1 MIHPHHV
8 EEVPAVPSIEV
19 RPFQRHDREQ
29 LTDIVNAHI
38 GAVLPGV
45 SVSVNAV
52 MSQLERE
59 PGEVIVDPWAVARA
73 TFVAIERDRVA
84 AAAHLVRYGDDA
96 RVSASYRNVAEIRWL
111 VFLPGDDAAA
121 DAVVT
126 RSLAQMHAWG
136 VARTYGDGAL
146 PAPAVYGV
154 PDVWPHVAAALGRAG
169 FAPGERV
176 EVVLAADVADLP
188 HAGPP
193 PVEGMTLRRALGGH
207 ATRFTALLDG
217 RAVGMYEVQADLTAG
232 GSLSRL
238 AGWADAWELHVEE
251 PLRRRGIGTWLVG
264 HAADWLRLARVE
276 RLVDYGIAGEG
287 DAHLAFLGRLGWREL
302 TRTRRGWER

>member
-1 MIHPHHV
+1 
-8 EEVPAVPSIEV
+8 VPSIEV
-19 RPFQRHDREQ
+19 RPFQRRDREQ
-29 LTDIVNAHI
+29 LADIVNAHI

-96 RVSASYRNVAEIRWL
+96 RVSASYRDVAEIRWL
-111 VFLPGDDAAA
+111 VFLPGDEAAA
-121 DAVVT
+121 DAAAA
-126 RSLAQMHAWG
+126 RSLTQMREWG
-136 VARTYGDGAL
+136 AARTYADGAL

-154 PDVWPHVAAALGRAG
+154 PDVWPHVAAALDRAG

-176 EVVLAADVADLP
+176 EVVLAVDVADLP
-188 HAGPP
+188 RGGPA
-193 PVEGMTLRRALGGH
+193 PVAGMTLRRALGGH

-238 AGWADAWELHVEE
+238 AGWADVWELHVEAA
-251 PLRRRGIGTWLVG
+251 LRRRGVATWLVG
-264 HAADWLRLARVE
+264 HAADWLRLARVD
-276 RLVDYGIAGEG
+276 RLVDYGVASEG
-287 DAHLAFLGRLGWREL
+287 DAHLAFLDALGWREL
-302 TRTRRGWER
+302 TRTRRGWERGGPGGGAS

>member
-1 MIHPHHV
+1 M
-8 EEVPAVPSIEV
+8 PSIEV
-19 RPFQRHDREQ
+19 RQFHRRDREQ
-29 LTDIVNAHI
+29 LADIVNAHI

-52 MSQLERE
+52 MTQLERE
-59 PGEVIVDPWAVARA
+59 PGEVVVDPWAVARA

-96 RVSASYRNVAEIRWL
+96 RVSASYRDVAEIRWL

-121 DAVVT
+121 DAVVA
-126 RSLAQMHAWG
+126 RGLAEMDAWR
-136 VARTYGDGAL
+136 VRRTYADGTL

-154 PDVWPHVAAALGRAG
+154 PDVWPHVASALDRAG

-188 HAGPP
+188 HGGTA
-193 PVEGMTLRRALGGH
+193 PVDGLTLRRALGGH
-207 ATRFTALLDG
+207 ATRFTALLEG
-217 RAVGMYEVQADLTAG
+217 RPVGIYEVQTDLTAG

-238 AGWADAWELHVEE
+238 AGWADVWELHVDAA
-251 PLRRRGIGTWLVG
+251 LRRRGIGTWLVG
-264 HAADWLRLARVE
+264 HAADWLRFARVE
-276 RLVDYGIAGEG
+276 RLVDYAIVGEG
-287 DAHLAFLGRLGWREL
+287 DAHLAFLGGLGWREL
-302 TRTRRGWER
+302 TRTRRGWERR

>member
-1 MIHPHHV
+1 M
-8 EEVPAVPSIEV
+8 PSIEV
-19 RPFQRHDREQ
+19 RQFHRRDREQ
-29 LTDIVNAHI
+29 LADIVNAHI

-59 PGEVIVDPWAVARA
+59 PGEVVVDPWAVARA

-96 RVSASYRNVAEIRWL
+96 RVSASYRDVAEIRWL

-121 DAVVT
+121 DAVVA
-126 RSLAQMHAWG
+126 RGLAEMDAWR
-136 VARTYGDGAL
+136 VRRTYADGTL

-154 PDVWPHVAAALGRAG
+154 PDVWPHVASALDRAG

-188 HAGPP
+188 HGGPA
-193 PVEGMTLRRALGGH
+193 PVDGLTLRRALGGH
-207 ATRFTALLDG
+207 ATRFTALLEG
-217 RAVGMYEVQADLTAG
+217 RPVGIYEVQTDLTAG

-238 AGWADAWELHVEE
+238 AGWADVWELHVDAA
-251 PLRRRGIGTWLVG
+251 LRRRGIGTWLVG
-264 HAADWLRLARVE
+264 HAADWLRFARVE
-276 RLVDYGIAGEG
+276 RLVDYAIVGEG
-287 DAHLAFLGRLGWREL
+287 DAHLAFLGGLGWREL
-302 TRTRRGWER
+302 TRTRLGWERR

>member
-1 MIHPHHV
+1 M
-8 EEVPAVPSIEV
+8 PSIEV
-19 RPFQRHDREQ
+19 RPLHRRDREQ

-59 PGEVIVDPWAVARA
+59 PGEVVVDPWAVARA

-96 RVSASYRNVAEIRWL
+96 RVSASFRDVAEIRWL

-121 DAVVT
+121 DAVVA
-126 RSLAQMHAWG
+126 RGLAEMDAWR
-136 VARTYGDGAL
+136 VRRTYADGTL

-154 PDVWPHVAAALGRAG
+154 PDVWPHVASALDRAG

-188 HAGPP
+188 HGGPA
-193 PVEGMTLRRALGGH
+193 PVDGLTLRRALGGH
-207 ATRFTALLDG
+207 ATRFTALLEG
-217 RAVGMYEVQADLTAG
+217 RPVGIYEVQTDLTAG

-238 AGWADAWELHVEE
+238 AGWADVWELHVDAA
-251 PLRRRGIGTWLVG
+251 LRRRGIGTWLVG
-264 HAADWLRLARVE
+264 HAADWLRFARVE
-276 RLVDYGIAGEG
+276 RLVDYAIVGEG
-287 DAHLAFLGRLGWREL
+287 DAHLAFLGGLGWREL
-302 TRTRRGWER
+302 TRIRRGWERR

>member
-1 MIHPHHV
+1 
-8 EEVPAVPSIEV
+8 VPSIEV
-19 RPFQRHDREQ
+19 RQFHRRDREQ
-29 LTDIVNAHI
+29 LADIVNAHI

-59 PGEVIVDPWAVARA
+59 PGEVVVDPWAVARA

-96 RVSASYRNVAEIRWL
+96 RVSASFRDVAEIRWL

-121 DAVVT
+121 DAVVA
-126 RSLAQMHAWG
+126 RGLAEMDAWR
-136 VARTYGDGAL
+136 VRRTYADGTL

-154 PDVWPHVAAALGRAG
+154 PDVWPHVASALDRAG

-188 HAGPP
+188 HGGPA
-193 PVEGMTLRRALGGH
+193 PVDGLTLRRALGGH

-217 RAVGMYEVQADLTAG
+217 RPVGIYEVQTDLTAG

-238 AGWADAWELHVEE
+238 AGWADVWELHVDEA
-251 PLRRRGIGTWLVG
+251 LRRRGIGT
-264 HAADWLRLARVE
+264 
-276 RLVDYGIAGEG
+276 
-287 DAHLAFLGRLGWREL
+287 
-302 TRTRRGWER
+302 

>member
-1 MIHPHHV
+1 M
-8 EEVPAVPSIEV
+8 PSIEV
-19 RPFQRHDREQ
+19 RPFHRRDREQ

-96 RVSASYRNVAEIRWL
+96 RVSASYRGVAEIRWL

-121 DAVVT
+121 DAVVA
-126 RSLAQMHAWG
+126 RGLAEMDAWR
-136 VARTYGDGAL
+136 ATRTYADGAL

-154 PDVWPHVAAALGRAG
+154 PDVWPHVASALDRAG
-169 FAPGERV
+169 FAPGERI

-188 HAGPP
+188 RAGAG
-193 PVEGMTLRRALGGH
+193 PVEGLTVRRALGGH

-217 RAVGMYEVQADLTAG
+217 RAVGMYEVQADLTG
-232 GSLSRL
+232 GGALSRL
-238 AGWADAWELHVEE
+238 AGWADVWDLHVDEA
-251 PLRRRGIGTWLVG
+251 LRRRGIGTWLVG

-276 RLVDYGIAGEG
+276 RLVDYAIAGEG
-287 DAHLAFLGRLGWREL
+287 DAHLAFLGALGWREL
-302 TRTRRGWER
+302 TRTRRGWERR

>member
-1 MIHPHHV
+1 
-8 EEVPAVPSIEV
+8 
-19 RPFQRHDREQ
+19 
-29 LTDIVNAHI
+29 
-38 GAVLPGV
+38 V

-59 PGEVIVDPWAVARA
+59 PGEVVVDPWAVARA

-96 RVSASYRNVAEIRWL
+96 RVSASFRDVAEIRWL

-121 DAVVT
+121 DAVVA
-126 RSLAQMHAWG
+126 RGLAEMDAWR
-136 VARTYGDGAL
+136 VRRTYADGTL

-154 PDVWPHVAAALGRAG
+154 PDVWPHVASALDRAG

-188 HAGPP
+188 HGGPA
-193 PVEGMTLRRALGGH
+193 PVDGLTLRRALGGH

-217 RAVGMYEVQADLTAG
+217 RPVGIYEVQTDLTAG

-238 AGWADAWELHVEE
+238 AGWADVWELHVDEA
-251 PLRRRGIGTWLVG
+251 LRRRGIGTWLVG
-264 HAADWLRLARVE
+264 HAADWLRFARVE
-276 RLVDYGIAGEG
+276 RLVDYAIVGEG
-287 DAHLAFLGRLGWREL
+287 DAHLAFLGGLGWREL
-302 TRTRRGWER
+302 TRTRRGWERR